1 LLEARQYGSGG
12 RPGFR
17 HLADYSEPQQK
28 YRRQITANI
37 VAISFEKMK
46 RHQKDYTAE
55 RENIA
60 VKCST
65 SSKQGFTL
73 IELLVVIAIIAIL
86 AAMLLPALAS
96 AKERAKRIQ
105 CLANLKQIGLGA
117 TIYAGDYADK
127 VPPVNNVGIGS
138 GPTFVV
144 NALDTNI
151 VNAVD
156 TYLKLQANVPSIW
169 VCPNRLNTPAPG
181 LPTYNGFPQMYIG
194 YAYFGGM
201 TLWVV
206 PVLGTVSSHSP
217 VKLTTAKP
225 YWALGADTNMKVG
238 SQWTGQL
245 SAGGSWAWEYG
256 NIPPHPTK
264 GGIPAGGNEVFAD
277 GSAKWCRFSDM
288 YRFNNWASGIGSLD
302 TYWYQDTQDFDKTL
316 TITLPALK

>member
-1 LLEARQYGSGG
+1 
-12 RPGFR
+12 
-17 HLADYSEPQQK
+17 
-28 YRRQITANI
+28 
-37 VAISFEKMK
+37 MK
-46 RHQKDYTAE
+46 RHKKENITE

-60 VKCST
+60 AKYST
-65 SSKQGFTL
+65 ASKQGFTL

-105 CLANLKQIGLGA
+105 CLSNLKQIGLGA
-117 TIYAGDYADK
+117 TIYAGDYTDK
-127 VPPVNNVGIGS
+127 VPPVNNVSFGA
-138 GPTFVV
+138 GPSFVV

-156 TYLKLQANVPSIW
+156 TYLKLQENSPSIW

-181 LPTYNGFPQMYIG
+181 LPTSNYGQSQMYIG

-201 TLWVV
+201 TNWVV
-206 PVLGTVSSHSP
+206 PILGAISSYSP
-217 VKLTTAKP
+217 VKLANAKP

-238 SQWTGQL
+238 SQWAGQV
-245 SAGGSWAWEYG
+245 SAGGGGTWAWEYG
-256 NIPPHPTK
+256 NIPPHPT
-264 GGIPAGGNEVFAD
+264 GGVPAGGNEVFAD

-288 YRFNNWASGIGSLD
+288 YRFNNWTSGMGSLD

-316 TITLPALK
+316 SITLPALK